1 VDATSTSP
9 ASHPDFNA
17 AFNQAAPEA
26 LRPRLLALTASPA
39 WADELLAGRPYA
51 DTESLLA
58 ASDRIVTALPE
69 DEVDAAL
76 AGHPR
81 IGEQAGRTLA
91 RDQASRSA
99 REQSGM
105 ASADEEVRRAM
116 TEGNAV
122 YEERFGRIYLVAA
135 AGRSA
140 EELLTILRHRLDNDP
155 ATELDV
161 VREQLARIT
170 RLRLTELLA
179 EPSAE
184 STERADASKGLP
196 R

>member
-1 VDATSTSP
+1 VDGT
-9 ASHPDFNA
+9 PD
-17 AFNQAAPEA
+17 AFNEA
-26 LRPRLLALTASPA
+26 DTADLRARLLALTASPA

-51 DTESLLA
+51 DTESLLD

-81 IGEQAGRTLA
+81 IGEQAGQNLA
-91 RDQASRSA
+91 ADQASRSA

-105 ASADEEVRRAM
+105 ASADDEVRRAM
-116 TEGNAV
+116 AEGNAA

-140 EELLTILRHRLDNDP
+140 EELLAILRHRLEND
-155 ATELDV
+155 ATTELDV

-170 RLRLTELLA
+170 RLRLVELLT
-179 EPSAE
+179 EPV
-184 STERADASKGLP
+184 DASEGAA